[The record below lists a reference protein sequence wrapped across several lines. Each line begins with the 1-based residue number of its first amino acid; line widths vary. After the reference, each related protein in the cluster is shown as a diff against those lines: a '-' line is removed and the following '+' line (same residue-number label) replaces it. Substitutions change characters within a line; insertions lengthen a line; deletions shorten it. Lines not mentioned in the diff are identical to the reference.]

1 MMNYKECLARGF
13 PISTG
18 AIESACGH
26 FVQSRMERNGMRWSL
41 KGAKNMLN
49 LRAVNKNKD
58 WDTYMRYYME
68 IKQVDH
74 EISNLRKLHD
84 VSSIFTHS
92 NLKMIIFVTNV

>member
-1 MMNYKECLARGF
+1 MNYKECLARGF

-18 AIESACGH
+18 AIENACGH

-58 WDTYMRYYME
+58 WDIYMRYYIE
-68 IKQVDH
+68 KRQLVNQTSH
-74 EISNLRKLHD
+74 FKD
-84 VSSIFTHS
+84 VA
-92 NLKMIIFVTNV
+92 

>member
-1 MMNYKECLARGF
+1 
-13 PISTG
+13 
-18 AIESACGH
+18 
-26 FVQSRMERNGMRWSL
+26 
-41 KGAKNMLN
+41 MLN